1 MAFRD
6 LLAILTSSA
15 QESVIVAAELLKTR
29 WNGRVAALHAVEMPE
44 PVATPYGSMWGPL
57 VEEARRHAAEER
69 KQIKAQ
75 LEKRGLAELRSI
87 EAYGAVLEDTIAYN
101 TLHADLTVL
110 ERADAGVGRL
120 ALEAALFK
128 SGRPLLALPSGWRG
142 ETLGRRVLVAWSAK
156 AQAARA
162 VADAA
167 PFLDETAEAVR
178 VVTVDA
184 KPALGS
190 SALPGA
196 DLAAH
201 LAHRGVKVELRNVDG
216 LGREAEQAILDEA
229 LALDADLIVM
239 GGYGHSRLRQ
249 FVFGGVTRVLTQT
262 SPVPLF
268 MAH

>member
-15 QESVIVAAELLKTR
+15 QESVIAAAELLKTR
-29 WNGRVAALHAVEMPE
+29 WNGRVAALHVVEMPE

-87 EAYGAVLEDTIAYN
+87 EAYGAVLEDAIAYN

-110 ERADAGVGRL
+110 ERVDAGVGRL
-120 ALEAALFK
+120 AFEAALFK
-128 SGRPLLALPSGWRG
+128 SGRPLLALPPGWGG

-156 AQAARA
+156 PQAARA

-167 PFLDETAEAVR
+167 PFLDAAEAVR

-184 KPALGS
+184 KPAAGS

-196 DLAAH
+196 DLATH